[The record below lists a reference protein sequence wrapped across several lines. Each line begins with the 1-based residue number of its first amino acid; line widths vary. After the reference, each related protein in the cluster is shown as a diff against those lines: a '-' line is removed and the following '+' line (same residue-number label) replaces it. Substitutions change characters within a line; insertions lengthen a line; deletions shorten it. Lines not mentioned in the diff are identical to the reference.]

1 MRDADLQTLMSELY
15 RLLDADPTAAVQRAR
30 DLPEFDRE
38 DGVTADSIRAALFVD
53 AAIVLKD
60 IELAHEAKGILEGIL
75 ASSPGRIDIQYNL
88 ANALGTE
95 CQLTPYKDPS
105 WYLETLQTRLSARAA
120 YQKVLDSGVDNDY
133 RARAYTNLGNELW
146 RAHRWVEAYDAY
158 LAALTT
164 DPTNVVASTGA
175 VKVLLRARDLGIGDP
190 ATAEAVAARHLRNA
204 AGGRDRIREL
214 AGERAVAEFDRLQ
227 GLGLTGGEPPDLSNA
242 GDYERFVA
250 DHRLTLAPTIEGLDV
265 SLKRWDSL
273 HIDRVIEPAGS
284 DAGIPPL
291 FAIFNTAKAEYLT
304 ARWLFYLG
312 TLSDP
317 GVQETGTYH
326 DTLDYAVY
334 GIRPSLS
341 VFSQRAALDVLDKIA
356 LLVTEYLGLSEKPR
370 DVNFRT
376 RWHHRDK
383 KTKEILGWNE
393 GIADEVMHGNP
404 GLVALSD
411 VAVDLSP
418 EGFLVEK
425 KDLRDAGTHRALV
438 LHDLEKIPS
447 RESRYV
453 THEDESGFRDAVL
466 ETLRLA
472 RASLLYVIEG
482 LAWSSRRQERQYSFL
497 GTLFVPSH
505 HWVRGEESE
514 EDEIQAPGDR
524 PRSWNDPDLSLKT
537 RDDLA
542 EMGFTGFVTVHDLRT
557 SELREVPQVPGVYVV
572 LRESDDAP
580 SFRTVNVGGH
590 FKGKDPTVPI
600 DKLRAK
606 WVPATNVDYIG
617 KAGHLGRPPTLR
629 TRLKQY
635 LDFGAGKP
643 VGHWGGRYIW
653 QLEDS
658 EELVV
663 CWRAPEDEDP
673 EEMELGLITS
683 FRQAHGCLPFANLT
697 KGTRRRGH

>member
-1 MRDADLQTLMSELY
+1 MHDADLQKLKNELNA
-15 RLLDADPTAAVQRAR
+15 LLETDPAAAIQKAR
-30 DLPEFDRE
+30 DLAAFDRD
-38 DGVTADSIRAALFVD
+38 DGVTPDSIRAALFVD
-53 AAIVLKD
+53 AAIVLRD
-60 IELAHEAKGILEGIL
+60 IELVREARRILESIL
-75 ASSPGRIDIQYNL
+75 ASSPNRIDIQYNL

-95 CQLTPYKDPS
+95 CQLTPYKGPS
-105 WYLETLQTRLSARAA
+105 WYLETLQTRLASRAA
-120 YQKVLDSGVDNDY
+120 YQRVLDTGTDEDF
-133 RARAYTNLGNELW
+133 RARAQTNLGNELW
-146 RAHRWVEAYDAY
+146 QANRWVEAYDAY

-164 DPTNVVASTGA
+164 DPTNVVASTGG

-190 ATAEAVAARHLRNA
+190 ATAEAVAARHLLKA

-227 GLGLTGGEPPDLSNA
+227 GLGLTGCEPPDLSNA

-250 DHRLTLAPTIEGLDV
+250 DHRLMLAPTIEGLDV

-273 HIDRVIEPAGS
+273 HIDRIIEPG
-284 DAGIPPL
+284 GCNPGVPPL

-312 TLSDP
+312 TLGDSSVP
-317 GVQETGTYH
+317 ETGSYH

-334 GIRPSLS
+334 GVRPSLT
-341 VFSQRAALDVLDKIA
+341 VFAQRAALDVLDKIA
-356 LLVTEYLGLSEKPR
+356 LLVTEYLGLAEKPQSI
-370 DVNFRT
+370 NFRN
-376 RWHHRDK
+376 RWHVRDQK
-383 KTKEILGWNE
+383 SIIGWHE
-393 GIADEVMHGNP
+393 GVADEIAQGNP
-404 GLVALSD
+404 GFVALAD

-418 EGFLVEK
+418 AGFLGKK

-438 LHDLEKIPS
+438 LHDLARTPS

-453 THEDESGFRDAVL
+453 NHEDESKFQHAVL

-482 LAWSSRRQERQYSFL
+482 LAWSSERRERQHPFL
-497 GTLFVPSH
+497 GTLIVPSH
-505 HWVRGEESE
+505 HWVRGEDSD
-514 EDEIQAPGDR
+514 EDDFVNPGD
-524 PRSWNDPDLSLKT
+524 PPGSWSHPESTMKA
-537 RDDLA
+537 RGDLA
-542 EMGFTGFVTVHDLRT
+542 KMGFTGFVTVHDLRA
-557 SELREVPQVPGVYVV
+557 SELREVPQAPGVYLI

-580 SFRTVNVGGH
+580 SFGFNNIGGH
-590 FKGKDPTVPI
+590 FKGKDPTVAI
-600 DKLRAK
+600 EKLHAK
-606 WVPATNVDYIG
+606 WVPAANVVYIG
-617 KAGHLGRPPTLR
+617 KAGRLGRPPTLR

-658 EELVV
+658 DELVV
-663 CWRAPEDEDP
+663 CWRTIEGEDP
-673 EEMELGLITS
+673 EEAELGLVTA

-697 KGTRRRGH
+697 KGTRRKGL

>member
-1 MRDADLQTLMSELY
+1 MHDADLQKLMSELY
-15 RLLDADPTAAVQRAR
+15 GLLDANPAAAVQRAR
-30 DLPEFDRE
+30 NLPEFDRD
-38 DGVTADSIRAALFVD
+38 DGVTPDSIRAALFVD

-60 IELAHEAKGILEGIL
+60 LALVREARGILESIL
-75 ASSPGRIDIQYNL
+75 ASSPARLDIQYNL
-88 ANALGTE
+88 ANALSTE
-95 CQLTPYKDPS
+95 CQLTPYKGPS
-105 WYLETLQTRLSARAA
+105 WYLETLQTRFASRAA
-120 YQKVLDSGVDNDY
+120 YQRILGSRVAADF
-133 RARAYTNLGNELW
+133 RAQVQTNLGNELW
-146 RAHRWVEAYDAY
+146 RAHRWVEAYDAF
-158 LAALTT
+158 LAALNT

-204 AGGRDRIREL
+204 ASGRDRIREL

-227 GLGLTGGEPPDLSNA
+227 SLGLTGGEPPDLSNA
-242 GDYERFVA
+242 EDYERFVA
-250 DHRLTLAPTIEGLDV
+250 DNRLMLAPTIEGLQL

-273 HIDRVIEPAGS
+273 HIDRVIESTGGDPGV
-284 DAGIPPL
+284 PPL

-341 VFSQRAALDVLDKIA
+341 VFAQRAALDVLDKIA
-356 LLVTEYLGLSEKPR
+356 LLVTEYLGLDENPQG
-370 DVNFRT
+370 VYFRT
-376 RWHHRDK
+376 RWHRREK
-383 KTKEILGWNE
+383 KTIIGWHDAVAAEIE
-393 GIADEVMHGNP
+393 QGNP
-404 GLVALSD
+404 GFVALAD

-418 EGFLVEK
+418 EGFLGK
-425 KDLRDAGTHRALV
+425 KKSLRDAGTHRALV
-438 LHDLEKIPS
+438 LHDLAKIPS

-453 THEDESGFRDAVL
+453 THEDESEFQRNVL

-472 RASLLYVIEG
+472 RASLIYLIEG
-482 LAWSSRRQERQYSFL
+482 LAWSSRYQEQKHSFL
-497 GTLFVPSH
+497 GTLLVPSH

-514 EDEIQAPGDR
+514 EDEIEGFGD
-524 PRSWNDPDLSLKT
+524 PSRSWSDPDISLKT

-542 EMGFTGFVTVHDLRT
+542 DMGFTGFVTVHNLRA
-557 SELREVPQVPGVYVV
+557 SELREVPQAPGVYVF
-572 LRESDDAP
+572 LRESDDPP

-606 WVPATNVDYIG
+606 WVPATQVVYIG

-643 VGHWGGRYIW
+643 VGHWGGRYVW

-658 EELVV
+658 EDLVV
-663 CWRAPEDEDP
+663 CWRAFEDKDL
-673 EEMELGLITS
+673 EEVELGLITA
-683 FRQAHGCLPFANLT
+683 FRQEHGCLPFANLT
-697 KGTRRRGH
+697 KGTRRKGR